1 MSSVG
6 VFEYIDKFIDLHLDT
21 ISSGVSDIFSTQL
34 TLLFSAS
41 ISLYIMFYGYMIL
54 AGKIQAPVED
64 LIWNLARMAL
74 LMTFITNT
82 DGWLDLV
89 KAAIKT
95 LPQLGGSDD
104 GLKFIDRQFTHI
116 SETAEK
122 FAKKADWGAGWFVSG
137 LVWLGFLLALVPAAL
152 IIVIN
157 KIMLFFL
164 LSLLPLFIFCLMWGW
179 LKESFNQYMSAILTN
194 VLIIIVITAF
204 LKGLVD
210 FVIDYEVKTGINP
223 VMAGMIYV
231 VLGFFSAKFI
241 GFIVLSLMNM
251 MRVTVDKLPS
261 AAPKGQGNPT
271 QGNPTQGGAN
281 ENGLTEDQ
289 NRAKKNRSRAKKG
302 ISAVYNHLTRF

>member
-104 GLKFIDRQFTHI
+104 GLKFIDQQFTHI

-241 GFIVLSLMNM
+241 GFITLSLMNM
-251 MRVTVDKLPS
+251 MRVSIDKLPMAQPKQRDS
-261 AAPKGQGNPT
+261 AGSAGGSEGQSGSET
-271 QGNPTQGGAN
+271 KQRKRD
-281 ENGLTEDQ
+281 L
-289 NRAKKNRSRAKKG
+289 AKKG
-302 ISAVYNHLTRF
+302 ISKVFNHLTRF